1 MAQVLILKSS
11 ILGAY
16 SQSNALIDVIAKN
29 ATETNV
35 VIRDLAENPLPILD
49 HNVLAAFGGGED
61 LTEEQQNILATSN
74 QLIEEIKQADKLI
87 IAAPMYN
94 FTVPTQLKNWIDL
107 IARAG
112 VTFQYSENGPEG
124 LLTNVKETTV
134 ITTRG
139 GVHKDTK
146 NDIVTSYLKT
156 TLGFVGIHNVNFV
169 YAEAL
174 SMGEELASQEL
185 TNAKEQLPTL

>member
-139 GVHKDTK
+139 GVHKDTE

>member
-49 HNVLAAFGGGED
+49 HNVLSAFGGGED

-139 GVHKDTK
+139 GVHKDTE

>member
-11 ILGAY
+11 ILGAH
-16 SQSNALIDVIAKN
+16 SQSNALIDVIARN

-139 GVHKDTK
+139 GVHKDTE

>member
-74 QLIEEIKQADKLI
+74 QLIGEIKQADKLI

-139 GVHKDTK
+139 GVHKDTE